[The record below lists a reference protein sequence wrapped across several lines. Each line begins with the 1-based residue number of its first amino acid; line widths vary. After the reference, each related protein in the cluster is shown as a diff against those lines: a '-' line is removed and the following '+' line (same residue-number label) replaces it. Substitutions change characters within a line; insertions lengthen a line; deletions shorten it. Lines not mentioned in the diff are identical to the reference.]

1 MSQKSRI
8 RASERK
14 SRQAR
19 QAGRIVNGIFI
30 ALVVL
35 MVVCIALA
43 VIKSY

>member
-1 MSQKSRI
+1 MSQKSKI

-14 SRQAR
+14 SRQ
-19 QAGRIVNGIFI
+19 